1 MIKREENEWNV
12 QADPIHPSAAEY
24 GEWGWQMF
32 KRASLHLLQHPCKIP
47 IGLQILMIMMMLAM
61 LMAKMMLLMMMAD
74 IKQSFAKNLLGPQI
88 LRMAKRKAI
97 RVLI

>member
-1 MIKREENEWNV
+1 MIKCEENEWNV

-47 IGLQILMIMMMLAM
+47 NGLQILMIMMMLAM
-61 LMAKMMLLMMMAD
+61 LMAEIMLMAD
-74 IKQSFAKNLLGPQI
+74 IKQGSFLQKSLGGPNIENEWEKCHQ
-88 LRMAKRKAI
+88 